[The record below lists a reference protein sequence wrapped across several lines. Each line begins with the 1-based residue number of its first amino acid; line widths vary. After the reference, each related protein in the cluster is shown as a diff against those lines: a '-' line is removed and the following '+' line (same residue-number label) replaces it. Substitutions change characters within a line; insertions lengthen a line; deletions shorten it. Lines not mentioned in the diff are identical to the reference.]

1 MIRLENIHRS
11 FDGTEVLKGISFEIK
26 QGEVL
31 ALIGRSGYGKSVLL
45 KHVAGLM
52 KPDSG
57 RILVDGQD
65 VCSMRAGELSHFR
78 GRLGFLFQSGALFD
92 SMSIFDNVAFPLR
105 EKTRLKE
112 GELRKKV
119 QLELEQVGLIGS
131 EEKYPSQLS
140 GGMVKRASLARALI
154 EDPEIMLIDEPTTG
168 LDPITGRNILN
179 LIESCHQRLKF
190 TGIIVTHEIP
200 KVLEI
205 VDKVAMIHDGKV
217 AFFGS
222 PEEILTSTDP
232 VVRPFV
238 SMEDEDSQGTAEC
251 HYDLIE
257 RLRRKKETHL
267 R

>member
-1 MIRLENIHRS
+1 MIRLEDVHKS
-11 FDGTEVLKGISFEIK
+11 FDGTEVLKGISFEVK
-26 QGEVL
+26 KGEIL

-45 KHVAGLM
+45 KHVAGLI
-52 KPDSG
+52 KPDRG
-57 RILVDGQD
+57 RILVNGQNVSLLHGKALSD
-65 VCSMRAGELSHFR
+65 LRA
-78 GRLGFLFQSGALFD
+78 RLGFLFQSGALFD
-92 SMSIFDNVAFPLR
+92 SMTIFDNVAFPLR

-112 GELRKKV
+112 RELREKV
-119 QLELEQVGLIGS
+119 HTELEQVGLIGS
-131 EEKYPSQLS
+131 EEKFPSQLS

-154 EDPEIMLIDEPTTG
+154 EDPEIMLFDEPTTG

-179 LIESCHQRLKF
+179 LIESCHRRLKF

-205 VDKVAMIHDGKV
+205 VDKVAMLHDGLV
-217 AFFGS
+217 VFFGE
-222 PEEILTSTDP
+222 PEGILTSMDP

-238 SMEDEDSQGTAEC
+238 YVGEEDSQDTAEY
-251 HYDLIE
+251 HHDLIV